1 MTSEDSNNDY
11 YYFDL
16 PIENRLTSPSTILR
30 FYITPITGSL
40 QETFL
45 DEGLELVIYM
55 EPGYT
60 DCTVLSGAINNCLL
74 YTSDAADE

>member
-1 MTSEDSNNDY
+1 VTLTSEDSNNDY

-16 PIENRLTSPSTILR
+16 PIEDRLTSPSTILR

-45 DEGLELVIYM
+45 DEGLELVFLD
-55 EPGYT
+55 PGYR
-60 DCTVLSGAINNCLL
+60 DCTVLSAAINNGQVSFSFLI
-74 YTSDAADE
+74 T